1 MEMIT
6 GFGRTILPTQS
17 NKIKWEKEREKAKK
31 VMALVWMAIFV
42 KAPIEASTHNVI
54 HVWMCKLSCVVN
66 FHDYYHQIPLKNKS
80 Q

>member
-1 MEMIT
+1 
-6 GFGRTILPTQS
+6 
-17 NKIKWEKEREKAKK
+17 